1 MFSRCSETSTSIW
14 CSERENMLVHFLPF
28 STALQ
33 DLYILEWFSVEGC
46 VGSQLLEGISLW

>member
-1 MFSRCSETSTSIW
+1 
-14 CSERENMLVHFLPF
+14 MLVHFLPF